1 MNKEFGDWRDENSGV
16 VHHRL
21 DGFVEEL
28 GDDLSNVMLKKEK
41 QLTKTHVNSFCIFEV
56 SFNNFF

>member
-28 GDDLSNVMLKKEK
+28 GDDLSNVEEG
-41 QLTKTHVNSFCIFEV
+41 KTINKDSRE
-56 SFNNFF
+56 